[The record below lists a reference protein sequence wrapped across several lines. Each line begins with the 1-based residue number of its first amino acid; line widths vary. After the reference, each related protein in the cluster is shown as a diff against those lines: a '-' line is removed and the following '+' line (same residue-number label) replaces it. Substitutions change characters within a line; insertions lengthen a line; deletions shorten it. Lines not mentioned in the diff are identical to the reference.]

1 MRALLA
7 LEYHLVTR
15 FCGAACP
22 QALPRSQM
30 CRGVDLNSD
39 APASSV
45 LARSIEMNRP
55 RPASLMLRESPDFAL
70 GTVVG
75 HARHGWLIHLFG

>member
-15 FCGAACP
+15 FCCVPAGFAAVADVP
-22 QALPRSQM
+22 
-30 CRGVDLNSD
+30 GVDLNSD

-55 RPASLMLRESPDFAL
+55 RPASLMLCESPDFAL
-70 GTVVG
+70 GTVFG